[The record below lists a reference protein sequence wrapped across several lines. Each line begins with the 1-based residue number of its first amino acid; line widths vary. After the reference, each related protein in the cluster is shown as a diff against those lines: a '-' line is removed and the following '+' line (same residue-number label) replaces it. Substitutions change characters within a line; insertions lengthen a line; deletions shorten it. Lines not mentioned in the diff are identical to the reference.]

1 MAYIGEVV
9 FVETPIFYRRVQ
21 QLMDDDDYAELQ
33 LVLAARPDAGKIIK
47 GPAG

>member
-1 MAYIGEVV
+1 MAYPRQVV

-33 LVLAARPDAGKIIK
+33 LVLAARPDAGKLSRVPV
-47 GPAG
+47 G